1 MRKNKHYTQEKVA
14 EDLGLVRATISN
26 YEVGR
31 RVPSMPDLQL
41 FAQYYGVDF
50 GYFGVSATDPD
61 FELNTRIIEYFK
73 NEAISIEEKIALF
86 NDIILAYTKYI
97 IEDEE

>member
-1 MRKNKHYTQEKVA
+1 
-14 EDLGLVRATISN
+14 
-26 YEVGR
+26 
-31 RVPSMPDLQL
+31 MPDLQL

-50 GYFGVSATDPD
+50 GYFGVSATDSD